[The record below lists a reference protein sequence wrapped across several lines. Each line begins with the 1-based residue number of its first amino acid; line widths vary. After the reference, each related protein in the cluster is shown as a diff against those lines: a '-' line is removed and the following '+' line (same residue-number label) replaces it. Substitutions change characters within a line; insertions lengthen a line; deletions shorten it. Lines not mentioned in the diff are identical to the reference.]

1 MAPVPLTMGAPDA
14 DSQGATYSL
23 WVIIAPEVPQEVGS
37 HLPDPQHPPAW
48 KLALY
53 CSQADNK
60 GADADPHASR
70 YCDGDPNV
78 ATLAGKRPHL
88 SVNGKA
94 EP

>member
-14 DSQGATYSL
+14 DSQGATYSS
-23 WVIIAPEVPQEVGS
+23 WVIIATLASFPICQIPAE
-37 HLPDPQHPPAW
+37 QHPPAW

-53 CSQADNK
+53 CRQADNK

-78 ATLAGKRPHL
+78 ATLAGKCPHL

>member
-1 MAPVPLTMGAPDA
+1 MGQSDWGALLISVRGDA
-14 DSQGATYSL
+14 G
-23 WVIIAPEVPQEVGS
+23 
-37 HLPDPQHPPAW
+37 
-48 KLALY
+48 
-53 CSQADNK
+53 NK

-70 YCDGDPNV
+70 YCDGDKNV